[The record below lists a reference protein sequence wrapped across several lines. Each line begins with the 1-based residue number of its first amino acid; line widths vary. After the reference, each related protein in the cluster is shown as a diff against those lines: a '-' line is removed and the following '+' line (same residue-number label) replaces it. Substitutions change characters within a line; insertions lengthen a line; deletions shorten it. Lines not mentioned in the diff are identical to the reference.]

1 MTLRMNS
8 EARAIYN
15 AIRGEI
21 AKRLVLAGSREFLER
36 FEPTND
42 RDEILKRQSYFREN
56 IPRADPTLRELI
68 AKVKPIR
75 FRRDFLHDRILIV
88 DPNEVENAE
97 RLGLCEV
104 STRLEDGEGYA
115 IVLST
120 VGYGIDVELNPAQIA
135 PELYVMP
142 LWENLETLRAL
153 SRIAEL
159 TGRESVAPRILEALR
174 ELEPVMKKREL
185 LENLE
190 EIVTAKEKEL
200 NEKVSEKLERFSLT
214 LSGRE
219 LLNFLGELKSGN
231 YEAIFRHFGEIE
243 GEILDLINEAERELG
258 EKFGLPFEL
267 FSREEL
273 YPISV
278 PPEKVEALREEL
290 EKELKVELYL
300 KSREVLEKIRPLLQK
315 LRGEISA
322 VYELDFLRAVRE
334 FTEGFT
340 FPEIAESG
348 IAFLNGRH
356 LFIENPQPVSY
367 VVGKKPE
374 EFSVPK
380 ADFIR
385 DERVVILTGAN
396 SGGKTSLLELT
407 TQITLLAH
415 MGLPVP
421 AEKAWV
427 EPLDEIF
434 FFRRKRSVYG
444 AGTFETALRSF
455 VRALKGSGRKLIL
468 IDEFEAITE
477 PGAAVKIIGE
487 LLKVAHEKGFHVVI
501 VSHLGEDLKKELPF
515 ARVDGIEAKGLDEN
529 LNLIVDRQPVFGRLG
544 RSTPELIV
552 ERLARKA
559 RGAEKEIYER
569 VLRKFREN

>member
-42 RDEILKRQSYFREN
+42 RDEILKRRSYFREN
-56 IPRADPTLRELI
+56 LPRADPALKELI

-104 STRLEDGEGYA
+104 STRPEDGEGYA

-243 GEILDLINEAERELG
+243 SEILDLINEAERELG